1 MSGYKRGKKSLEMI
15 LEKVKFDIE
24 VKILPGKRFVW
35 GILHW
40 PGEIYARKMCFKG
53 YDVNF

>member
-1 MSGYKRGKKSLEMI
+1 MI

-53 YDVNF
+53 YNVNF